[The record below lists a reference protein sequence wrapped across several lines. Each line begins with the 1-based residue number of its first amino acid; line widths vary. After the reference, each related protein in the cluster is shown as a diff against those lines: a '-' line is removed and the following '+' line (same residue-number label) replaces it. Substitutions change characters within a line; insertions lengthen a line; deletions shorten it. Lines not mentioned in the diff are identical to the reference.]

1 MSTELASRIDTS
13 FHFAQPKKYKV
24 VLLNDDLTPME
35 FVVAI
40 LVNIFN
46 KSEAE
51 ANQITLAV
59 HESGS
64 GIAGIY
70 NYEVAEQKAHEA
82 TNASRSAGFPLSLKV
97 EEE

>member
-82 TNASRSAGFPLSLKV
+82 TNASRSSGFPLALKV